1 MCRWKTWK
9 IWRLPY
15 KWKPGAFIPAK
26 ALLFSPAESFWFM
39 LLPALIA
46 IIRVELRP
54 KCRFRDI
61 LLSTLNILI

>member
-1 MCRWKTWK
+1 ME

-26 ALLFSPAESFWFM
+26 TLLFSPAESFCIM
-39 LLPALIA
+39 LLPALTA

-61 LLSTLNILI
+61 PTEDEDLEH